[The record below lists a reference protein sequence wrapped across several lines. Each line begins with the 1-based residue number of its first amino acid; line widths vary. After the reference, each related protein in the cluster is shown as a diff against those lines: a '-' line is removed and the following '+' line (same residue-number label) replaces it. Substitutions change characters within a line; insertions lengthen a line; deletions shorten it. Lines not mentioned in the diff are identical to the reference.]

1 MLKLQPYFKI
11 LLTVRYIGL
20 HCQLL
25 RMNYAQG
32 HVCLLSA
39 DDRRVIP
46 TKVKDYEPLFAVLVS
61 FWKFRVSILSYANRS
76 RRHYS

>member
-1 MLKLQPYFKI
+1 MLKQLPHSTAI
-11 LLTVRYIGL
+11 LLIVSNIGL

-39 DDRRVIP
+39 DDPRDVP
-46 TKVKDYEPLFAVLVS
+46 TKVNDYEPLFALLVS
-61 FWKFRVSILSYANRS
+61 FWKFRVSVP
-76 RRHYS
+76 